1 MMSYLETSVC
11 HFVGDLRGEAFGK
24 AQEGKGNARPAFI
37 KRTGLGGAGD
47 TGDSQ
52 GTASR
57 QHGGWVGLG
66 GVGGDTG
73 NRI

>member
-24 AQEGKGNARPAFI
+24 AQEGKGNARPAFT
-37 KRTGLGGAGD
+37 KRTGLDGAGD

-66 GVGGDTG
+66 GDTG

>member
-24 AQEGKGNARPAFI
+24 AQEGKGNARSAFI
-37 KRTGLGGAGD
+37 KRTGLDGAGD

-52 GTASR
+52 QTA
-57 QHGGWVGLG
+57 WGLG
-66 GVGGDTG
+66 GLGGNTG